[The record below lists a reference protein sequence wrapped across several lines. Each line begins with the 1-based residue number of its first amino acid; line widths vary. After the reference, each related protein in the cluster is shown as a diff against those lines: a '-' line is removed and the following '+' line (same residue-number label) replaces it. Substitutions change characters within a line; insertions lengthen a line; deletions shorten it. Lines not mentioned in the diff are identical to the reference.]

1 MSEHDQHGR
10 GALPGDHPAI
20 VGPLLTFRPV
30 IATDAPDLLRWLRDD
45 DVRQIYS
52 NPPDTHR

>member
-10 GALPGDHPAI
+10 GALQGNHPTI
-20 VGPLLTFRPV
+20 VGWLLTFRPV
-30 IATDAPDLLRWLRDD
+30 TAADAPDLLRWLRDD

-52 NPPDTHR
+52 NPPDTDR